1 MTKVATKRVFPIAF
15 GVLLLFAHEGFGQRQ
30 MKPRPASDINQSNS
44 HAHNGGRRLATGV
57 RVVEPSPVQLNW
69 LDGKAP
75 AVNSGVSFGV
85 PWPRGV
91 VRKEQTFTLATGDG
105 QALPLQTWP
114 LAYWP
119 DGSMKWIGF
128 ATVAGPQSA
137 SGTGGLKLSPGS
149 GSATTGPIVQ
159 VRRSDT
165 GYEIDTGRLKVRIV
179 KFGAAVIESMI
190 VDGREVAR
198 DGKLVC
204 VLQEGPDGDHLNSPH
219 KEKFISAVQ
228 KITVEQS
235 GPVRAVVKFEGVH
248 KGLQRGREWLPFVVR
263 LYFYAGQETV
273 RMVHSII
280 YDGDE
285 SRDFIRGVGVV
296 FSLPMREQIQNRH
309 VRFSGEGRGLW
320 SEPVQPMI
328 GRQGRFVAN
337 PTGGSDVYPD
347 QIAGKRVPNKEQFD
361 ARGQTLLSD
370 WVVWDDFKLTQPNAD
385 GFTVVKRTNAQSAWI
400 PAGAGKRASGLVFA
414 GDVSGG
420 LAVSLKNFWQSYP
433 AALEVQKAS
442 TGLAEMTV
450 WLWSPDAPGMDMRHY
465 DTKPHGLESVYED
478 VQQGFSTPHGVA
490 RTSELTL
497 FPSNSVPSKEESSRM
512 AQVGSQPPL
521 LVSTPEYLHTARV
534 LGIWSLQDRS
544 TPFKKA
550 IEDQLDAGIAYY
562 QKAIDQHNWYGF
574 WDYGDVMHSYDETRH
589 VWRYDLGGMAWDNS
603 ELGTDM
609 WLWYSFLR
617 TGRADIF
624 RMAEAMTRHTG
635 EVDSYHLGKFAGLG
649 SRHNVR
655 HWGCGAKEAR
665 ISQAAY
671 RRYYYYLTT
680 DERTGDVMR
689 EMVNADYKVGE
700 VDPMRLASPITEE
713 QKKYPARVRGGPDW
727 LAFAGNWMTEWER
740 TGDTKWRD
748 KIYAGMDSI
757 TRMPYWF
764 RSGKDLLFG
773 YDPAT
778 GKLYTLTDEVGDYN
792 LATIM
797 GGGEVVFELNELV
810 DHEGWQKAWLQ
821 YSKLTTAPKEVVTKD
836 MVTGAEGSDAAY
848 ARPDRL
854 AAYVYMK
861 TKNPAF
867 AEKALTALTRR
878 RGNTAY
884 ATLRIEGPETLE
896 PIDEAARVGTNGT
909 AQSSLVAIQVL
920 EMCADRLPKTMPPPS
935 TVQNR
940 PPGRPGDSG
949 RPAGQPTP
957 PRQ

>member
-1 MTKVATKRVFPIAF
+1 MFRVKIDRVLPIIL
-15 GVLLLFAHEGFGQRQ
+15 GLLSIAHEGFGQRQ
-30 MKPRPASDINQSNS
+30 IKNS
-44 HAHNGGRRLATGV
+44 GAHDLYQGESKAVELRS
-57 RVVEPSPVQLNW
+57 VEPLSVELNW
-69 LDGKAP
+69 LDRAAP
-75 AVNSGVSFGV
+75 PVNSGVSFGV
-85 PWPRGV
+85 PWPRGAFK
-91 VRKEQTFTLATGDG
+91 REQAFKLQSVDG
-105 QALPLQTWP
+105 QNLPLQTWP

-119 DGSMKWIGF
+119 DGSLKWSGF
-128 ATVAGPQSA
+128 ATVAGA
-137 SGTGGLKLSPGS
+137 GLQRMGALQLSPVAES
-149 GSATTGPIVQ
+149 MLAGPAVQ
-159 VRRSDT
+159 VRQSDT
-165 GYEIDTGRLKVRIV
+165 SYEIDTGRLKARIV
-179 KFGAAVIESMI
+179 KWGDALLASMI
-190 VDGREVAR
+190 VDGREIAR
-198 DGKLVC
+198 DGKLIC
-204 VLQEGPDGDHLNSPH
+204 VLQAGPDGDPLNSPH
-219 KEKFISAVQ
+219 KEKFISSVQ
-228 KITVEQS
+228 KVTVEQS
-235 GPVRAVVKFEGVH
+235 GPVRAVVKIEGVH
-248 KGLQRGREWLPFVVR
+248 KGMQSGREWLPFVVR
-263 LYFYAGQETV
+263 LYFYAGLENV
-273 RMVHSII
+273 RLVHSII

-285 SRDFIRGVGVV
+285 SKDFIRGLGVV
-296 FSLPMREQIQNRH
+296 FSEPMREQIHNRH
-309 VRFSGEGRGLW
+309 VRFSGEGEGLW
-320 SEPVQPMI
+320 SEPIQPMI
-328 GRQGRFVAN
+328 GRGGRFVAN
-337 PTGGSDVYPD
+337 PTGGADVYPD
-347 QIAGKRVPNKEQFD
+347 QIAGKRVPNKEQFN
-361 ARGQTLLSD
+361 ARGQSLLAD
-370 WVVWDDFKLTQPNAD
+370 WAVWDDFKLTQPNAD
-385 GFTVVKRTNAQSAWI
+385 GFTVMKRTNAQSAWI
-400 PAGAGKRASGLVFA
+400 PAGAGKRASGMVFA

-433 AALEVQKAS
+433 ASLEVQKAGS
-442 TGLAEMTV
+442 GAAELTV
-450 WLWSPDAPGMDMRHY
+450 WMWSPDAPGMDMRHY

-478 VQQGFSTPHGVA
+478 VQPGFSTPHGVA

-497 FPSNSVPSKEESSRM
+497 FASGSVPGKEEASRM
-512 AQVGSQPPL
+512 AQVGSKPPL
-521 LVSTPEYLHTARV
+521 LVSTPQYLHSVRA

-544 TPFKKA
+544 TPFKQA

-574 WDYGDVMHSYDETRH
+574 WDYGDVMHSYDESRH

-689 EMVNADYKVGE
+689 EVVNADYKVAE
-700 VDPMRLASPITEE
+700 VDPMRLASPITED
-713 QKKYPARVRGGPDW
+713 QKKYPGRVRGGPDW
-727 LAFAGNWMTEWER
+727 LAFVGNWMTEWER

-778 GKLYTLTDEVGDYN
+778 GKLYTLTNEVGDYN

-810 DHEGWQKAWLQ
+810 DHDGWQKAWLQ
-821 YSKLTTAPKEVVTKD
+821 YSRLTTAPKEVVSKD
-836 MVTGAEGSDAAY
+836 MTTGAEGSDGAY

-854 AAYVYMK
+854 AAYVYLK

-878 RGNTAY
+878 RGNTGY
-884 ATLRIEGPETLE
+884 TTVRIHGPQTLKS
-896 PIDEAARVGTNGT
+896 IDEAARVGTNGT
-909 AQSSLVAIQVL
+909 AQSSLIAIQVL
-920 EMCADRLPKTMPPPS
+920 EMCADRLPKTMPQQGAMPD
-935 TVQNR
+935 R
-940 PPGRPGDSG
+940 PPG
-949 RPAGQPTP
+949 TP
-957 PRQ
+957 